1 MFIIFVLPHEDINIL
16 FCEIKILI
24 NSFALSRF
32 LNLFGPNCKIIF
44 FLMQEENFLR
54 AVIFYPTIKLICF

>member
-44 FLMQEENFLR
+44 FLMQEENFC
-54 AVIFYPTIKLICF
+54 VQ